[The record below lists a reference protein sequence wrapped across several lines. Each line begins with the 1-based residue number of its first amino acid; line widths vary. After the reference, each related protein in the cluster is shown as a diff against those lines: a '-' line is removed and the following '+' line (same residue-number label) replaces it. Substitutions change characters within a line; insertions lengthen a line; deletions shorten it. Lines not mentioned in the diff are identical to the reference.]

1 MERVYNSNRL
11 QTLQVYKKP
20 DKIPSESR
28 FKKLEEEL
36 REVRIRFPMPVT
48 FRHPEKAV
56 EGKVLDIIEGPK
68 IKSIELQNKLR
79 RIENH
84 LSMCVNDFRDM
95 IERVRELDRLLPKNQ
110 HSLTAS
116 ELEAK
121 ENVEK
126 VVQFEDIKE
135 KIMDEYKNICIRF
148 EESDEK
154 SKKQIRKL
162 ETKLGESEAKI
173 ECLEFE
179 VKKLKKHLE
188 K

>member
-11 QTLQVYKKP
+11 QTLQVYRKP

-36 REVRIRFPMPVT
+36 REVRIRFPMPATV
-48 FRHPEKAV
+48 RHPEKAV
-56 EGKVLDIIEGPK
+56 EGKILDIVEGPR

-110 HSLTAS
+110 HSLSVS
-116 ELEAK
+116 ELEAQ

-126 VVQFEDIKE
+126 VVKFEEIKE
-135 KIMDEYKNICIRF
+135 KIMNEYKNVCLRF

-154 SKKQIRKL
+154 SKKLIRKL
-162 ETKLGESEAKI
+162 ETSLGESEAKI

>member
-1 MERVYNSNRL
+1 MERIYNSNRL
-11 QTLQVYKKP
+11 QTLQIYKKS

-48 FRHPEKAV
+48 VRHPEKAV
-56 EGKVLDIIEGPK
+56 VGKVLDIVEGPK

-95 IERVRELDRLLPKNQ
+95 IERVRELDRLLPKNN
-110 HSLTAS
+110 HNLIES
-116 ELEAK
+116 EQEAH

-126 VVQFEDIKE
+126 VVKFEEIKE

-154 SKKQIRKL
+154 SKKLIRKL
-162 ETKLGESEAKI
+162 ETSLGESEAKI

-179 VKKLKKHLE
+179 LKKMKKHME

>member
-11 QTLQVYKKP
+11 QTLQVYRKP

-36 REVRIRFPMPVT
+36 RQVRIKFPMPVT
-48 FRHPEKAV
+48 FRHPEKANEDNKLELV
-56 EGKVLDIIEGPK
+56 EGPK

-95 IERVRELDRLLPKNQ
+95 IERLRELDRILPKKHHDLNE
-110 HSLTAS
+110 S
-116 ELEAK
+116 EEEAR

-126 VVQFEDIKE
+126 IIKFEEIKE
-135 KIMDEYKNICIRF
+135 KVMDEYRNICIRF

-154 SKKQIRKL
+154 SKKHIRKL
-162 ETKLGESEAKI
+162 ETSLAESEAKI
-173 ECLEFE
+173 ESLEYD
-179 VKKLKKHLE
+179 VKKLKKHME